1 VAYLRYHDRGVLY
14 SVSAGLGIG
23 DAGRVSVLVRATAAV
38 AALIAFALIRALQ
51 TRAFVSLQLSQV
63 RAAVAARG
71 RAVIDDVYPLPCAV
85 GCGVPSPFAPPA
97 PVCRTVNWVGAPGV
111 VHRLDRRRFVD
122 AAIDA
127 DALVV
132 FRVGVGDS
140 LHEACPLAETYRGDV
155 PDQVVRAAV
164 IRGVDRSF
172 DQDRC
177 WQCGCSLT
185 SGSAPCPRPSM
196 TPRQAVDAVDATEG
210 LLHGLAVRGL
220 RVGDVVDETGVLRV
234 RLVLPT
240 WEDYV
245 RTGVEDLLPVAAPV
259 PMVLRRIQ
267 RLLADLL
274 DMSRHRGVT
283 RSPGSARKSTLGSS
297 EQSHDARRNRNF
309 HRTRSQR

>member
-71 RAVIDDVYPLPCAV
+71 RAVIDDVYPLAFAV

-111 VHRLDRRRFVD
+111 VHRLDLRRFVD

-132 FRVGVGDS
+132 SRVGVGDS
-140 LHEACPLAETYRGDV
+140 LHEASPLAETYRGDV

-172 DQDRC
+172 DQDPMRALRLLADV
-177 WQCGCSLT
+177 GLRALS
-185 SGSAPCPRPSM
+185 P
-196 TPRQAVDAVDATEG
+196 AVNDPATAVNAVDATEG
-210 LLHGLAVRGL
+210 LLRALAVRGL
-220 RVGDVVDETGVLRV
+220 RVGDVVDDTGVLRV

>member
-71 RAVIDDVYPLPCAV
+71 RAVIDDVYPLAFAV

-132 FRVGVGDS
+132 SRVGVGDS
-140 LHEACPLAETYRGDV
+140 LHEASPLAETYRGDV

-164 IRGVDRSF
+164 VRGVDRSF
-172 DQDRC
+172 DQD
-177 WQCGCSLT
+177 
-185 SGSAPCPRPSM
+185 PM
-196 TPRQAVDAVDATEG
+196 
-210 LLHGLAVRGL
+210 LAV
-220 RVGDVVDETGVLRV
+220 
-234 RLVLPT
+234 
-240 WEDYV
+240 
-245 RTGVEDLLPVAAPV
+245 
-259 PMVLRRIQ
+259 
-267 RLLADLL
+267 RLLADIGLRAL
-274 DMSRHRGVT
+274 
-283 RSPGSARKSTLGSS
+283 SPAVNDPATSGGRR
-297 EQSHDARRNRNF
+297 RRNRGLVA
-309 HRTRSQR
+309 RAGRPRASGR